1 MPSRPSPSDAPL
13 DALRRLPARVAA
25 GLILVYRYGISPLL
39 GPRCRFHPSCSAYG
53 LEALGRFGL
62 ARGLWLL
69 AARLVRCHPWHP
81 GGVDPVPERFE
92 PPGRPLGRVLRDAP
106 HRPGRALPCPCDVHA
121 APDARG
127 GAPSPSP

>member
-1 MPSRPSPSDAPL
+1 MNKTLKRILIALVRFYQLAISSWRPPS
-13 DALRRLPARVAA
+13 
-25 GLILVYRYGISPLL
+25 
-39 GPRCRFHPSCSAYG
+39 CRFHPSCSAYG